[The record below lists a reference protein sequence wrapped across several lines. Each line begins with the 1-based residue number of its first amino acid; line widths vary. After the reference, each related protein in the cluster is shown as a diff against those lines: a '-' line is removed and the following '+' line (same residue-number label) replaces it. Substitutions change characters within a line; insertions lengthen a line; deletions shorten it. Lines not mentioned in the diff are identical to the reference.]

1 MDLEKLSLAELRDLD
16 AKIAAQIARVESKR
30 REAAIEEIYAV
41 AHRLGMPLQSIL
53 DSRRGKPERP
63 RREGQK
69 YRDPSDPKNI
79 WAGIGPRPA
88 WFKKALAAGVAL
100 DALLA

>member
-16 AKIAAQIARVESKR
+16 AKIVAQIARAESKR

-53 DSRRGKPERP
+53 DSGRGKPASP
-63 RREGQK
+63 RREGQR
-69 YRDPSDPKNI
+69 YRDPSDPKNA

-100 DALLA
+100 ETLQA